1 MCDLSPESPT
11 PFCGPAE
18 GTRVRTG
25 DTVDIIWSARFFA
38 TSPTSLPRRI
48 RIQADYFFAN
58 NNTRTGNGFTSLV
71 ISPASGR
78 FTWRPLE
85 RDLPTGIN
93 TITAA
98 IFIAEPFTDSDG
110 NGTTLEGN
118 DRFPGPRL
126 SITRGARRNE
136 GPSAGPAGTGTGGTI
151 ANSNPNRGNNM
162 GAIGSGGPNPLAI
175 ALPII
180 FGVVTLVIMV
190 GFVMWRKRHPGWS
203 LRETVVKGVPGLLR
217 RRMGPRAGG
226 RIAPSTAGQPKIRG
240 QDIKVVTTDI
250 DQLRMNAMYLVGSG
264 GGGGGGRSEGERNV
278 FREEM
283 MRQERSMV

>member
-18 GTRVRTG
+18 GTQVRTG
-25 DTVDIIWSARFFA
+25 ETIDVTWSSRFFA

-48 RIQADYFFAN
+48 RIQADYFFPN

-71 ISPASGR
+71 MSPSSGR

-93 TITAA
+93 TLTAA

-118 DRFPGPRL
+118 DRFAGPRVRL
-126 SITRGARRNE
+126 IRGSRRNNGQG
-136 GPSAGPAGTGTGGTI
+136 GPGSGTGGAI
-151 ANSNPNRGNNM
+151 VNNNNPNNNM
-162 GAIGSGGPNPLAI
+162 GAIGAGGPNPLAI
-175 ALPII
+175 VLPVV
-180 FGVVTLVIMV
+180 FGVVTLVIMA
-190 GFVMWRKRHPGWS
+190 GFMMWKKRNPGWS
-203 LRETVVKGVPGLLR
+203 MKEAVIKGVPALLR
-217 RRMGPRAGG
+217 RRIRPKGALIAPAPTGTSYTGPR
-226 RIAPSTAGQPKIRG
+226 IRG

-250 DQLRMNAMYLVGSG
+250 NGLRMNAMRLAG
-264 GGGGGGRSEGERNV
+264 GGVGEGETNV

-283 MRQERSMV
+283 MRQERLRF